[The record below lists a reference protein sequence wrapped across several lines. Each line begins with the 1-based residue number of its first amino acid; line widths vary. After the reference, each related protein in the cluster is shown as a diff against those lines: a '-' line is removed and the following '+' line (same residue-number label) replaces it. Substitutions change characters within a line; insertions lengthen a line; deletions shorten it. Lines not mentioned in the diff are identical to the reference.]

1 MASSR
6 FYVDFTLG
14 FKSKLSLLDSR
25 LSEFRKLAQLSCSS
39 IKLKI
44 GSPFFMQS
52 FPKISLEVPV
62 PVPVQV
68 QAKVVRVQCSKQV
81 GGAYGILVHQ
91 PDKEKKCRDLRRE

>member
-1 MASSR
+1 MKGLG

-14 FKSKLSLLDSR
+14 FKSKLSLLDSC

-68 QAKVVRVQCSKQV
+68 QAKSW
-81 GGAYGILVHQ
+81 GGVWNFST
-91 PDKEKKCRDLRRE
+91 PTR